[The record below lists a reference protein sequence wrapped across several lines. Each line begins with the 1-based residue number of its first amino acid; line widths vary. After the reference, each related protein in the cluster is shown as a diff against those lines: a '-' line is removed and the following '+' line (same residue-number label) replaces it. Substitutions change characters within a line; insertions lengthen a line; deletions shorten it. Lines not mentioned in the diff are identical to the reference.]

1 MKVIVVEDNDTMRLG
16 LTETL
21 RRAGYA
27 VFDFADGPEALKYL
41 QSNTAEILITDL
53 RMAPLNGLEVLEKS
67 RQIQPDIEAL
77 LISAYGT
84 IEDAVKAMKL
94 GAADFLTKPFPKEE
108 LVLRVEKIAQKIT
121 QQRQIEVLR
130 AQNEY
135 LQQELSYQYQSMV
148 GRSEEMREIF
158 RLIETVAVE
167 DSSVLIEGESGTGK
181 ELVARAI
188 HEKSPRKSMPFIRV
202 NCGALNDNLLESE
215 LFGHEKGAFSGAI
228 RRRKGRFELADGGT
242 LFLDEIGD
250 ISPAMQIK
258 LLRVLQEHEFERV
271 GGETTIKV
279 DVRIIA
285 ATNKN
290 PEQLI
295 ARGEFREDLYY
306 RLSVIPIKIPP
317 LRQRKEDIE
326 LLVNHFLKKLNQKR
340 GLQKRVDERGLNL
353 LKLYSWP
360 GNIRELEN
368 LIERLHIISK
378 EEIIPVELIAAQLG
392 GVGAHHND
400 WEGLPLDKALYN
412 FEKSLIIQALK
423 KADGVKNRAARLLGI
438 RTSALYYKLE
448 KFGLL
453 K

>member
-16 LTETL
+16 LTEIL
-21 RRAGYA
+21 RRAGYT

-67 RQIQPDIEAL
+67 RQIQPDIEVL

-94 GAADFLTKPFPKEE
+94 GAVDFLTKPFPKEE

-148 GRSEEMREIF
+148 GRSEVMREIF
-158 RLIETVAVE
+158 RLIETVAAE

-228 RRRKGRFELADGGT
+228 RQRKGRFELADGGT

-271 GGETTIKV
+271 GGEATIKV

-290 PEQLI
+290 PEKLI

-340 GLQKRVDERGLNL
+340 GLQKRIDERGLNL